1 MVCDISLRLRFI
13 FHVQNRRQGVTN
25 PLFIAWGEWDVE
37 LRNYRKTVSP
47 PTGVSRPPYRCH
59 HVAVCSYHE
68 DGPRAAA
75 RREVPLHQAR
85 KTGALRRVHVE
96 ECNGQTP
103 PNCIHLRPILDR
115 HGHSGV
121 VADLHEQQDRLLYEQ
136 AVQSN
141 LYGDAA

>member
-1 MVCDISLRLRFI
+1 MGKILKPTFLPHTVLVKIDPLTAATMSRYVRIMKTGPVQPLVEKFRFI
-13 FHVQNRRQGVTN
+13 
-25 PLFIAWGEWDVE
+25 
-37 LRNYRKTVSP
+37 
-47 PTGVSRPPYRCH
+47 RC
-59 HVAVCSYHE
+59 
-68 DGPRAAA
+68 
-75 RREVPLHQAR
+75 